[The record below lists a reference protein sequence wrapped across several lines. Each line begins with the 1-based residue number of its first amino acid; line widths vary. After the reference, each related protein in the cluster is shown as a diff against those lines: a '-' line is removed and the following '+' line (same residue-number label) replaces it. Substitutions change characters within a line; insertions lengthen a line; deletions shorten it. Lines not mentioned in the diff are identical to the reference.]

1 MALTMGSHVS
11 HQIFFFEEMLNKCQT
26 VDTVSV
32 DFSKAFDKVLC
43 GSLIQKFR
51 SLEYRARYKIGFVVG
66 VRGCYSDWGPGTS
79 EVPQRGLLGP
89 LLSSIVMNEMTKH
102 VAELGS
108 FQTTTSVV

>member
-1 MALTMGSHVS
+1 M
-11 HQIFFFEEMLNKCQT
+11 
-26 VDTVSV
+26 

-66 VRGCYSDWGPGTS
+66 VRGCYSDRGQGPGTS

-89 LLSSIVMNEMTKH
+89 LLSSMAMNEMAKH
-102 VAELGS
+102 VAGLGS

>member
-66 VRGCYSDWGPGTS
+66 VTDCYSDRGQGPVRCHREGC
-79 EVPQRGLLGP
+79 
-89 LLSSIVMNEMTKH
+89 
-102 VAELGS
+102 
-108 FQTTTSVV
+108 